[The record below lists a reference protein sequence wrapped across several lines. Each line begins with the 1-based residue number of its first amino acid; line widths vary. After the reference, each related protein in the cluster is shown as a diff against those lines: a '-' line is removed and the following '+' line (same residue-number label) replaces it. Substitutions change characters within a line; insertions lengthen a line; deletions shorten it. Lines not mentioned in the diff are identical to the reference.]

1 MTRLKPLELS
11 DSPYFKEAEFR
22 CKCGKCEGFPP
33 EGISP
38 VLIGLLTNIR
48 KRYGYPIII
57 KSGYRCPD
65 HNKAVGGAKAS
76 QHMYGRAADFV
87 FKGVGVTNSFG
98 PLALDY
104 GDLPIGLAVNV
115 SKDESMI
122 DGIPKGFIHIDTRGQ
137 RARWSYNALG
147 REYIDFLIKG
157 GDAFAKVLA

>member
-1 MTRLKPLELS
+1 MTRFKPLELS

-48 KRYGYPIII
+48 KRYDHPIII

-87 FKGVGVTNSFG
+87 IKGMELADCFESI
-98 PLALDY
+98 ALDY
-104 GDLPIGLAVNV
+104 GDLPIGLAINI
-115 SKDESMI
+115 SKDASMHN
-122 DGIPKGFIHIDTRGQ
+122 GIPRGFIHIDTRGQ
-137 RARWSYNALG
+137 RARWSYNAYG
-147 REYIDFLIKG
+147 KEYLAGLIASS
-157 GDAFAKVLA
+157 GDFAKVLA